1 MRRARVLLA
10 EDHPRV
16 AAELRRLLESEFD
29 VAGVV
34 GDGHALLREA
44 EALAPDAIVT
54 DIVMPG
60 LDGIAATAILLAR
73 HPDARVVLV
82 TAHDDP
88 ELAERGHEAG
98 ALAYVAKL
106 AASRELVPAVHTAL
120 RGERYRTSGG
130 RCDA

>member
-1 MRRARVLLA
+1 MARARILLA
-10 EDHPRV
+10 EDHPRM

-60 LDGIAATAILLAR
+60 LDGIAATAILLAQ
-73 HPDARVVLV
+73 HPNARVVLV

-98 ALAYVAKL
+98 ALACVPKL
-106 AASRELVPAVHTAL
+106 AASRELVPAVHRAL
-120 RGERYRTSGG
+120 RGERCRMSGG
-130 RCDA
+130 R